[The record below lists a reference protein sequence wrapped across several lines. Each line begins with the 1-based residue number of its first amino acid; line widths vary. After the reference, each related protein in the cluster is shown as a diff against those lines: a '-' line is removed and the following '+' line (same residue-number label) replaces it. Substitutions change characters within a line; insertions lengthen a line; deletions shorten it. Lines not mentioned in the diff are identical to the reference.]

1 MDLIALEVLS
11 DSNIEGVRGIQ
22 RDDISEAFVDSAD
35 TIIKLN
41 QYGIDHNCKG
51 HTYAIK
57 RADECIGVILL
68 GEALEWDTDPEEM
81 KGVLFYRLMGFVID
95 KRYRS
100 VGIGGYALEE
110 AIKMTYDEYG
120 VRPIVLGV
128 HKDNIRAERFYIH
141 HGFRK
146 TAAMEGNDYYYLR
159 YPNENTIQKV

>member
-41 QYGIDHNCKG
+41 RYGIDHNCKG

-57 RADECIGVILL
+57 RVDECIGVILL

-81 KGVLFYRLMGFVID
+81 KGV
-95 KRYRS
+95 
-100 VGIGGYALEE
+100 
-110 AIKMTYDEYG
+110 
-120 VRPIVLGV
+120 
-128 HKDNIRAERFYIH
+128 
-141 HGFRK
+141 
-146 TAAMEGNDYYYLR
+146 
-159 YPNENTIQKV
+159 

>member
-1 MDLIALEVLS
+1 M
-11 DSNIEGVRGIQ
+11 
-22 RDDISEAFVDSAD
+22 
-35 TIIKLN
+35 
-41 QYGIDHNCKG
+41 
-51 HTYAIK
+51 
-57 RADECIGVILL
+57 ILL